1 MSVSLKVGDRVRIR
15 GHDVMAII
23 TEVMRT
29 PDRAGD
35 LYTVDVDGGTT
46 PVQFERRQLIKPRA
60 SRSSSTQNQVVE
72 TVHVVGLQRIR
83 SVNDYRTFLEVVSGK
98 KTILL
103 SIDGLTYGTLKDYLR
118 ANTPED

>member
-1 MSVSLKVGDRVRIR
+1 MSVSLKVGERVRIR